1 MGSILR
7 NPKPLGQQ
15 QEQEQQNI
23 ESNCVLVYESIA
35 YINLYIQLHWYD
47 MLEYF
52 LSDVSKL

>member
-1 MGSILR
+1 MDSILR

-35 YINLYIQLHWYD
+35 YINLYIQLH
-47 MLEYF
+47 
-52 LSDVSKL
+52 